1 MLLRRCKKVLEAHPR
16 VWRALTRLSLAVAC
30 LLVIAVLPS
39 SCPAEVRRLNI
50 NREYPVLE
58 AENRVWIGMPGG
70 LYQYNPSDDTYKRF
84 TLPVE
89 GPVPAVRDL
98 YYSDEWLWCVLDRG
112 LAALHVRLN
121 EWLYFDAGSGLPSGT
136 VRGLGFHEDYVWLA
150 ADMGVARYD
159 LFIEEW
165 EIYDRSL
172 GIPDDSAWDVIGI
185 DENVWLLTDHLFSQY
200 DPEFEKWRHYA
211 IHQDSSA
218 TLNRGFVLGGEL
230 WILTDRGLTR
240 FNTSLQTQRS
250 FTQAYLLPENLLE
263 VVIEDNSIWAVTR
276 LGIFQYDQVSAVWRE
291 FAGNS
296 YLEGY
301 DIVGGY
307 VSRTEVWVLTGET
320 VLVYDRTEKTWEI
333 LDYASGLSTPRFATV
348 YVSGG
353 LALLINPD
361 GIDYRPSENDLW
373 RKYAIRV
380 PAGAGGMSGRNVLR
394 NLFDNEEGGYI
405 PLGKYRWSWE
415 GTNMTF
421 VYTYEQRYDDRGQ
434 GLGAITKSGERFDIK
449 SQLDLGGGRAISG
462 YYNNIDYTETM
473 YGIRYRSRAE
483 DFLREVNWG
492 DFRRESGAV
501 PFAEAASVFGGNVWL
516 QAGPKTPRFKRSYL
530 TVKGQTGERRSQST
544 YEHYVGATRESAVY
558 FRDTDYVQNQFFAV
572 PGFSSF
578 ESASQVEIFIDDLI
592 PGNNDPNTIEGAEI
606 AGVVGD
612 YDLAKATE
620 GYYLYE
626 RGGVVR
632 FMQYISPAWTVVAR
646 VFEGAAV
653 HEEVLQYGGSVTT
666 VRNNLYYLSAREIIA
681 YSFDLN
687 IWDSSGQE
695 VPLSDFGI
703 DANGDGAVDSEWIDY
718 DAGILFFPDEE
729 PFPPPV
735 YDPDN
740 PESFYAL
747 FATFHTDLEIIQLAH
762 KNLVRGTEILLLDG
776 IAAKAGSDYV
786 LDYTNGT
793 LVFVREGI
801 VNIDTRVEIVYEYH
815 ITTDNTQ
822 VHSALVNVSP
832 SDNYFAQA
840 DWIQFTSTP
849 DGEISADEPS
859 NLVALTGEVRDDI
872 GGFDVRVVPGV
883 SYQAEQSEVTGG
895 YVDGLVSSSRL
906 RFQTTY
912 AHYAEKYSNL
922 FRPQFILGDVR
933 SNLDLFLT
941 VDARDDLR
949 LTGSYRDVEGFGE
962 GEGAELA
969 DRSGLLGFLL
979 HRNNWP
985 GWEFQYQTFRT
996 REYAQTL
1003 DRYFFQNRIDYR
1015 APKSVSDKI
1024 LLEDL
1029 RLELYLRTGRQSG
1042 EEKLESAEQEFH
1054 NGFVRLNADVSDRFQ
1069 TSLFYRRNDLNDVTP
1084 GVPSAPMTRAE
1095 RLLVTFSHE
1104 EWRLVQ
1110 TNFRIENTLD
1120 QGFHR
1125 SSPVRDARLNLFS
1138 QLNVRFSPGASWESM
1153 SPLFFEFGLNQT
1165 TRGYATTGDNIGGW
1179 LWRMFGFDGDNLDDS
1194 FFIRN
1199 YYLRNEYRPS
1209 PGLFFDNLFE
1219 WNDQETALGLSGME
1233 TGFWR
1238 WSGRGDIKIGY
1249 KTRLTLRYTLH
1260 SEDFGYVRKT
1270 RYHEPSAWLDYRMT
1284 SDLQNTFY
1292 ARYRRTGSDEGNI
1305 SDATDDI
1312 EGRYDL
1318 IWRKQSIL
1326 KMRRLEVRQ
1335 TFSGNHSRTEGY
1347 NDRRTYDFASSTG
1360 IDLYPIHSL
1369 IIRFQLNLSKHID
1382 QLTPLNDYSRVAFDL
1397 RTAFRF

>member
-1 MLLRRCKKVLEAHPR
+1 MLVRYLERTFVADLRVRS
-16 VWRALTRLSLAVAC
+16 ALQGLLLALAVL
-30 LLVIAVLPS
+30 LLVAVLPAS
-39 SCPAEVRRLNI
+39 SAAQLRRLNI

-89 GPVPAVRDL
+89 GSVPEVRDL
-98 YYSDEWLWCVLDRG
+98 YYGDEWLWCVLDRG
-112 LAALHVRLN
+112 LAALHIRLN
-121 EWLYFDAGSGLPSGT
+121 EWLYFDVPDGLPSSN
-136 VRGLGFHEDYVWLA
+136 VRGLGFHEDYVWIA
-150 ADMGVARYD
+150 TDNGAARYD

-165 EIYDRSL
+165 EVYDYSL
-172 GIPDDSAWDVIGI
+172 GIPDKSAWDVLGI
-185 DENVWLLTDHLFSQY
+185 DENVWLLTDHLFSEY
-200 DPEFEKWRHYA
+200 DPEFEKWRHHSIA
-211 IHQDSSA
+211 DDTTA
-218 TLNRGFVLGGEL
+218 TLKRGFALGSEL
-230 WILTDRGLTR
+230 WLLSDRGLTR

-250 FTQAYLLPENLLE
+250 FAHAYLLPENLLE
-263 VVIEDNSIWAVTR
+263 VVIEDNSIWAITR
-276 LGIFQYDQVSAVWRE
+276 LGILQYDQVSAVWRE
-291 FAGNS
+291 FEGNS
-296 YLEGY
+296 YLEGH
-301 DIVGGY
+301 DLTGGY

-320 VLVYDRTEKTWEI
+320 VLVYDRVEKNWEV
-333 LDYASGLSTPRFATV
+333 LDYASGLSTSRFASA
-348 YVSGG
+348 YVRGG

-361 GIDYRPSENDLW
+361 GIDYRPSEGDLW
-373 RKYAIRV
+373 RKYAV
-380 PAGAGGMSGRNVLR
+380 KATSGPGGLSGRNILK

-421 VYTYEQRYDDRGQ
+421 VYNYEQRYDDQGR
-434 GLGAITKSGERFDIK
+434 GLGATTRSGERFDIK
-449 SQLDLGGGRAISG
+449 SQLELGGARTISG
-462 YYNNIDYTETM
+462 FYNNIDYTETM
-473 YGIRYRSRAE
+473 YGIRYRSRAN

-492 DFRRESGAV
+492 DFRRESGAI

-516 QAGPKTPRFKRSYL
+516 QAGDKTPRFKRSYL
-530 TVKGQTGERRSQST
+530 TVKGQTGERRSQRT
-544 YEHYVGATRESAVY
+544 YEHYVGATRESELY

-572 PGFSSF
+572 PGFDSF
-578 ESASQVEIFIDDLI
+578 ESVRQLEIFIDDLI
-592 PGNNDPNTIEGAEI
+592 PGNNDPNTIEGSEI

-612 YDLAKATE
+612 YDLAKAPE
-620 GYYLYE
+620 DFYLYE

-632 FMQYISPAWTVVAR
+632 FMQYINPAWTVVAR
-646 VFEGAAV
+646 VVDGEGV
-653 HEEVLQYGGSVTT
+653 HEEVLQYGGTITT
-666 VRNNLYYLSAREIIA
+666 ARKNFYYLSAREIIA
-681 YSFDLN
+681 YSFDLK
-687 IWDSSGQE
+687 IWDSSGEE

-703 DANGDGAVDSEWIDY
+703 DANGDGVVDSEWIDY
-718 DAGILFFPDEE
+718 GGGILFFPDEE

-747 FATFHTDLEIIQLAH
+747 FATFHTDLEIIQLKR

-801 VNIDTRVEIVYEYH
+801 VSIDTRIEIIYEYH
-815 ITTDNTQ
+815 VTANNTQ
-822 VHSALVNVSP
+822 VHSALLNLSP

-840 DWIQFTSTP
+840 DWIQFTATP
-849 DGEISADEPS
+849 DDEPRAEEPS
-859 NLVALTGEVRDDI
+859 NLVTLSGEVRDDI
-872 GGFDVRVVPGV
+872 GGFDVRVVPGLA
-883 SYQAEQSEVTGG
+883 YQAEENNLSGG
-895 YVDGLVSSSRL
+895 YVDGLVSSSRM

-912 AHYAEKYSNL
+912 SSYTDKYSNL
-922 FRPQFILGDVR
+922 FRPRFILGDVK

-941 VDARDDLR
+941 VDAREDLR

-969 DRSGLLGFLL
+969 DRSGLIGFLL
-979 HRNNWP
+979 HRKSWP

-996 REYAQTL
+996 KEYAQTV

-1015 APKSVSDKI
+1015 APRSVSSKM
-1024 LLEDL
+1024 LLKDL
-1029 RLELYLRTGRQSG
+1029 RLELFLRTGKQSG
-1042 EEKLESAEQEFH
+1042 EEKLESAEQEFR
-1054 NGFVRLNADVSDRFQ
+1054 NGFVRVNADVSDRFQ
-1069 TSLFYRRNDLNDVTP
+1069 TSLFYRRNDLNDITP
-1084 GVPSAPMTRAE
+1084 GTPSSPMTRAE
-1095 RLLVTFSHE
+1095 RLLITFSHE
-1104 EWRLVQ
+1104 EWRLLQ

-1125 SSPVRDARLNLFS
+1125 GSPVRDAWLSLFS
-1138 QLNVRFSPGASWESM
+1138 QLNFRFSPGASWESM

-1165 TRGYATTGDNIGGW
+1165 TRGYATTGENTGSW
-1179 LWRMFGFDGDNLDDS
+1179 LWRMFGFDTDTLDDS

-1209 PGLFFDNLFE
+1209 PGLFFNNLFE
-1219 WNDQETALGLSGME
+1219 WNDRQTALGLSDMR

-1260 SEDFGYVRKT
+1260 SEDFGYSRST
-1270 RYHEPSAWLDYRMT
+1270 RYHEPSAWLEYRLT
-1284 SDLQNTFY
+1284 GDLQNTFY
-1292 ARYRRTGSDEGNI
+1292 ARYRRTGADDGNI
-1305 SDATDDI
+1305 SDTTDDI

-1326 KMRRLEVRQ
+1326 RMRRLEIRQ
-1335 TFSGNHSRTEGY
+1335 TFSGNHSRTAGY
-1347 NDRRTYDFASSTG
+1347 NSRSTYDFASSTG
-1360 IDLYPIHSL
+1360 IDLYPIYSL
-1369 IIRFQLNLSKHID
+1369 IIRFQINLSKHID
-1382 QLTPLNDYSRVAFDL
+1382 QLVPRNDFGRVAFDL
-1397 RTAFRF
+1397 RTAFHF